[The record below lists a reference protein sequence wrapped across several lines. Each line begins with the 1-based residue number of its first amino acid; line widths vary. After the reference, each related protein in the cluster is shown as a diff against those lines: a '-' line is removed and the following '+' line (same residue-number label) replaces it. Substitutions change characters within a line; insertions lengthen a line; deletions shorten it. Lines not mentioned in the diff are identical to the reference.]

1 MKLRLLLTAAAVVA
15 ATLLPSAASAGS
27 EDGRGKFL
35 SLPPDLTTKYLQ
47 GHYPH
52 RDPVHPNATYR
63 HRKLRTADTR
73 HVERYNGE
81 VETIP
86 AGELCDFPVDI
97 RQWGTR
103 PVWQW
108 TNQQGDLVYEVSN
121 PDLRSKFSAN
131 GRSFWS
137 IDEGWDYVWFNR
149 DGTVFV
155 EGTGTHLWIHD
166 KHRKFRQYGTWHLL
180 FGPEGLLYEKYF
192 RDKTFIWDGTFDE
205 GGAKICQFLAPRAS

>member
-1 MKLRLLLTAAAVVA
+1 VKFRLILIGVAVLAV
-15 ATLLPSAASAGS
+15 TLLPAAASANPD
-27 EDGRGKFL
+27 DGRGTFL

-52 RDPVHPNATYR
+52 RDPEHPNAEYR
-63 HRKLRTADTR
+63 HRKLRTADAHR
-73 HVERYNGE
+73 VERYNGE

-86 AGELCDFPVDI
+86 AGDLCDFAVNL
-97 RQWGTR
+97 QSWGTR
-103 PVWQW
+103 PVWEW
-108 TNQQGDLVYEVSN
+108 TNKQGDLVHEVSN
-121 PDLRSKFSAN
+121 PRLKDRFSAN

-137 IDEGWDYVWFNR
+137 IDEGWDYAWFNR

-192 RDKTFIWDGTFDE
+192 RDKTSVWDGTRAQAE
-205 GGAKICQFLAPRAS
+205 RKICQFLAPPGS